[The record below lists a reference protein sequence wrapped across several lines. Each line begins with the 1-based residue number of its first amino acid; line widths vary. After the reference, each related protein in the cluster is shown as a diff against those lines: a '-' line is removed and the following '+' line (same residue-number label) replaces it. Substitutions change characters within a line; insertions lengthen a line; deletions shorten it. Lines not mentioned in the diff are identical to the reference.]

1 LYLTE
6 PHQFGNTVE
15 ELSHFLQTR
24 EPETVTARICAPMTA
39 VTMQDFAGMSVE
51 DALHMGYNQQ
61 ISCLLALFRQ
71 VRCWRCLQ
79 NHYVSECR
87 AKRSDQEIAGLP
99 RPWPPI
105 PPHESQA
112 SLHQLAATVPTPI
125 VAPDIQGMVAV
136 LASLDG
142 IRHDLQTHQM
152 SIQDQAATQGQ
163 MAQALLTLCTQLN
176 K

>member
-1 LYLTE
+1 
-6 PHQFGNTVE
+6 
-15 ELSHFLQTR
+15 
-24 EPETVTARICAPMTA
+24 M
-39 VTMQDFAGMSVE
+39 
-51 DALHMGYNQQ
+51 
-61 ISCLLALFRQ
+61 
-71 VRCWRCLQ
+71 
-79 NHYVSECR
+79 
-87 AKRSDQEIAGLP
+87 
-99 RPWPPI
+99 

-112 SLHQLAATVPTPI
+112 SLHQLAATGPTPI